1 MTLDSAEMTDESTG
15 DGSEPGPGAGLLPM
29 GVDHRTTVRAL
40 WVLMLVLLVL
50 TIEGVARTQLLPTTQ
65 IVSTTAMLRALAD
78 LVISGDTALRV
89 GIAFVAAAATGISVG
104 WLLWYNGTLFQILN
118 PYLIVLYAMPIFV
131 FYPMLIILFGLGSLP
146 IILISY
152 VMSVTVV
159 VISTAEGLNKI
170 PEIFFDASRS
180 LNLTSYQS
188 ITRVQLP
195 AAVPYIFTGLKLGF
209 IYAFIGV
216 IASEFILANA
226 GLGYFVSLQYERF
239 ETAEMYA
246 SIAVIVVFA
255 ATINSVL
262 VRVEDRLYK
271 RGAR

>member
-1 MTLDSAEMTDESTG
+1 MSGATDLQQGIREH
-15 DGSEPGPGAGLLPM
+15 LPQFSL
-29 GVDHRTTVRAL
+29 H
-40 WVLMLVLLVL
+40 VLLVFATGL
-50 TIEGVARTQLLPTTQ
+50 TIGSERAVVPVIGRDLLGVESLFVIGSFVVSFGFVKALLNLYAGKWGEEYGRKPVL
-65 IVSTTAMLRALAD
+65 IIGWA
-78 LVISGDTALRV
+78 TAL
-89 GIAFVAAAATGISVG
+89 
-104 WLLWYNGTLFQILN
+104 
-118 PYLIVLYAMPIFV
+118 P
-131 FYPMLIILFGLGSLP
+131 LP